1 MKRVV
6 ILILIL
12 IIIPLVS
19 AIKITEVELNP
30 ADDCKDCTEW
40 AEIYSE
46 NEINLNEYWI
56 ENSKSKKINL
66 SGSGQGYI
74 KIEFGKQFLTNSGD
88 KLILKKSDI
97 LIDETEIFE
106 DSDNDKKTWQLCE
119 NSWEFKE
126 STKGKENNC
135 EEAENENSE
144 ITETQTLSEDEEDD
158 EKEQE
163 DDNEDSDNRDTESE
177 RSNPSVNI
185 VETKKIENEIII
197 LSSKDIKTNGDSSNQ
212 DKNKKAFYGLAIFCG
227 LLLCLFF
234 VQRRKKD
241 GIE

>member
-1 MKRVV
+1 MKKI
-6 ILILIL
+6 ILSILFIL
-12 IIIPLVS
+12 FLVENVS
-19 AIKITEVELNP
+19 AQNISIDYPEEIRVGEEFDFKIELVDFEDDIYDIKIDVLAGGERIAQIWNNG
-30 ADDCKDCTEW
+30 EW
-40 AEIYSE
+40 KSTYYYINDVIGE
-46 NEINLNEYWI
+46 NEEKEFLLKVMNYI
-56 ENSKSKKINL
+56 ENADIEIKIRNSKGISKSFSGYKIKVEKAEE
-66 SGSGQGYI
+66 Q
-74 KIEFGKQFLTNSGD
+74 
-88 KLILKKSDI
+88 
-97 LIDETEIFE
+97 ET
-106 DSDNDKKTWQLCE
+106 S
-119 NSWEFKE
+119 
-126 STKGKENNC
+126 
-135 EEAENENSE
+135 
-144 ITETQTLSEDEEDD
+144 ETQTLSEDEEDD